1 MIGCFLDLDSLKIKW
16 SKNGKIFED
25 GYTISTSM
33 RNLAFFPAVCLKNA
47 EVMFNFGETNF
58 KYPANESGFIG
69 ISKTV
74 EELTVV
80 SLKSSGN
87 HKGPV
92 VKENNAPLALIIEP
106 SRELAEQTL
115 KQIQIFKKEIDSME
129 LRELLIVDGTPI
141 KETLERISNGVDIVV
156 ATPGRLDDLINQEN
170 LSLKQVRFFV
180 LDEID
185 ALISGGYSSLINK
198 IKGRI
203 PQVSSDGRRIQ
214 TIVCSATLHN
224 SEVQKP
230 AEKLM
235 YFPTWIDLKGLDNIP
250 DTIHHCVCMIDSRED
265 TEWRNLQSHITTD
278 GVHTIDRL
286 NYSFESKEMLSE
298 AVKILKLNM

>member
-1 MIGCFLDLDSLKIKW
+1 VINKGKYYFEATVTDEGLCRVGWATQDAILDLGTDRLSFGFGGTGKKSYNRQFDTYGEAFGKNDVIGCFLDLDSLKIKW

-87 HKGPV
+87 HKGSV

-106 SRELAEQTL
+106 PRELAEQTL

-129 LRELLIVDGTPI
+129 IRELLIVGGTPI

-185 ALISGGYSSLINK
+185 ALISGGYSSLISK

-203 PQVSSDGRRIQ
+203 PQVSSDGRI
-214 TIVCSATLHN
+214 
-224 SEVQKP
+224 
-230 AEKLM
+230 
-235 YFPTWIDLKGLDNIP
+235 
-250 DTIHHCVCMIDSRED
+250 
-265 TEWRNLQSHITTD
+265 
-278 GVHTIDRL
+278 
-286 NYSFESKEMLSE
+286 
-298 AVKILKLNM
+298 